1 MQVFNWPRGPI
12 YLLIIAF
19 LIVLIPGW
27 MEGPVIFKIDGEHNL
42 TLANAIAL
50 VPLMISAVWIQ
61 RGIWKR
67 RIYLF
72 NKVTVYT
79 GPAVLIIFGMGLGL
93 GMFLA
98 NAFREFNYWWA
109 VGGLLFIIMLVNVV
123 LISGHSEK

>member
-1 MQVFNWPRGPI
+1 
-12 YLLIIAF
+12 
-19 LIVLIPGW
+19 